1 MTASVFS
8 ILTLLNVC
16 VLFLK
21 LYHILCLISF
31 LLPQGFL
38 ELIIL
43 CHFKNKKDF
52 VLEQNLLINYFLS
65 ASTSRAITSS
75 SSVGITKTFTRE

>member
-1 MTASVFS
+1 MRF
-8 ILTLLNVC
+8 IL
-16 VLFLK
+16 K
-21 LYHILCLISF
+21 IISYF
-31 LLPQGFL
+31 MSDFILLPQGFP

>member
-31 LLPQGFL
+31 LLPQGFP

-52 VLEQNLLINYFLS
+52 VLVMRTPKARLLNEIEISHFF
-65 ASTSRAITSS
+65 I
-75 SSVGITKTFTRE
+75 

>member
-1 MTASVFS
+1 MSDFISPPSRIPRT
-8 ILTLLNVC
+8 
-16 VLFLK
+16 
-21 LYHILCLISF
+21 YH
-31 LLPQGFL
+31 
-38 ELIIL
+38 L